1 MRIRSVLL
9 RVAVATSTI
18 TALTLGAGVTAAH
31 AAPPGISITDA
42 SITEG
47 NSGTSTMAFTLQ
59 YGGAPTAGVTVDYTT
74 ANVTATAGSDY
85 VASSGTIALSATGCK
100 CATLNIQIVGD
111 TVAENTE
118 TFQVNL
124 SNAVNKT
131 LDDNQA
137 IGTIT
142 DNDVPNASIN
152 DPSVSENGG
161 TLTFTVSL
169 DATAPFAS
177 VIGFASA
184 AGTATAGSDYT
195 SVTNTLTIPAGQT
208 SGTINVPILDDAI
221 YEGDETLFMNLSAVS
236 GVAIADSQGTGTIVE
251 NDAVPNITVDDP
263 VVAENNGPMTF
274 TISLDAA
281 AAVDTSVDYATSDN
295 TATAGADYTA
305 KSGTAVIPA
314 GSTSTTVN
322 VALLDDAV
330 YEGDETLNLDLSGA
344 VNGSISDAQGQGTI
358 TDDDA
363 APTISVD
370 SPSVGEGGGTL
381 TFTISIDAAAAVDTS
396 VDYATSDGTATDGQD
411 YTGQNGTAT
420 ITAGSTS
427 TTVDVPVLDDSIYE
441 GDETVHFD
449 LSNPVNGQGS
459 PNTTGTITDDDTLPT
474 ISVDDPAVNEG
485 DGTATFTVSIDS
497 AAGVDTSVDYATSDG
512 SATDGQD
519 YTGQNGTA
527 TITAGSTSTT
537 VDVPVLD
544 DTVHEGD
551 ETFSLDLSNPVN
563 GQGSPS
569 GTATISDDDGAPDV
583 SISDANVVEGNSGT
597 ADLTF
602 DVTLSNASSS
612 DVSVDYAT
620 SDSTATVGSDYTAA
634 SGTLTI
640 PAGDTSGTIT
650 VHAKGDT
657 TYEPDETLTVT
668 LSGLVGGGSITND
681 TATGTIRNDDKQP
694 STVSAKVTKTRKN
707 VGARGLLEPASTG
720 NTVTVVLAKSRHH
733 TWHVVKTKV
742 VTVKKLA
749 DRDADGLIDAKYGA
763 RFPRPKHGRYRVTV
777 SFAGDGN
784 TAATG
789 KVVRF
794 KL

>member
-1 MRIRSVLL
+1 
-9 RVAVATSTI
+9 
-18 TALTLGAGVTAAH
+18 
-31 AAPPGISITDA
+31 
-42 SITEG
+42 
-47 NSGTSTMAFTLQ
+47 
-59 YGGAPTAGVTVDYTT
+59 
-74 ANVTATAGSDY
+74 
-85 VASSGTIALSATGCK
+85 
-100 CATLNIQIVGD
+100 
-111 TVAENTE
+111 
-118 TFQVNL
+118 
-124 SNAVNKT
+124 
-131 LDDNQA
+131 
-137 IGTIT
+137 
-142 DNDVPNASIN
+142 
-152 DPSVSENGG
+152 
-161 TLTFTVSL
+161 
-169 DATAPFAS
+169 
-177 VIGFASA
+177 
-184 AGTATAGSDYT
+184 
-195 SVTNTLTIPAGQT
+195 
-208 SGTINVPILDDAI
+208 
-221 YEGDETLFMNLSAVS
+221 
-236 GVAIADSQGTGTIVE
+236 
-251 NDAVPNITVDDP
+251 
-263 VVAENNGPMTF
+263 MTF

-281 AAVDTSVDYATSDN
+281 AAVPVQVDYATSDN

-314 GSTSTTVN
+314 GSTSTTVD

-330 YEGDETLNLDLSGA
+330 YEGDETLNLDLSAA

-396 VDYATSDGTATDGQD
+396 VDYATSDGSATDGQD

-441 GDETVHFD
+441 GDETVHLD

-459 PNTTGTITDDDTLPT
+459 PNTTGTITDDDALPT

-527 TITAGSTSTT
+527 TILAGSTSTT
-537 VDVPVLD
+537 VDVPLLD
-544 DTVHEGD
+544 DTVHESD

-597 ADLTF
+597 ADLMF

-657 TYEPDETLTVT
+657 TYEADETLTVT

-681 TATGTIRNDDKQP
+681 TAIGMIRNDDKQP
-694 STVSAKVTKTRKN
+694 STVSAKVTKTHKN

-749 DRDADGLIDAKYGA
+749 DRDTDGLIDAKYGA
-763 RFPRPKHGRYRVTV
+763 RFPCPKHGRYRVTI

>member
-1 MRIRSVLL
+1 VL
-9 RVAVATSTI
+9 
-18 TALTLGAGVTAAH
+18 
-31 AAPPGISITDA
+31 
-42 SITEG
+42 
-47 NSGTSTMAFTLQ
+47 
-59 YGGAPTAGVTVDYTT
+59 
-74 ANVTATAGSDY
+74 
-85 VASSGTIALSATGCK
+85 
-100 CATLNIQIVGD
+100 
-111 TVAENTE
+111 
-118 TFQVNL
+118 
-124 SNAVNKT
+124 
-131 LDDNQA
+131 
-137 IGTIT
+137 
-142 DNDVPNASIN
+142 
-152 DPSVSENGG
+152 
-161 TLTFTVSL
+161 
-169 DATAPFAS
+169 
-177 VIGFASA
+177 
-184 AGTATAGSDYT
+184 
-195 SVTNTLTIPAGQT
+195 
-208 SGTINVPILDDAI
+208 
-221 YEGDETLFMNLSAVS
+221 
-236 GVAIADSQGTGTIVE
+236 
-251 NDAVPNITVDDP
+251 
-263 VVAENNGPMTF
+263 
-274 TISLDAA
+274 
-281 AAVDTSVDYATSDN
+281 
-295 TATAGADYTA
+295 
-305 KSGTAVIPA
+305 
-314 GSTSTTVN
+314 
-322 VALLDDAV
+322 
-330 YEGDETLNLDLSGA
+330 
-344 VNGSISDAQGQGTI
+344 
-358 TDDDA
+358 
-363 APTISVD
+363 
-370 SPSVGEGGGTL
+370 
-381 TFTISIDAAAAVDTS
+381 
-396 VDYATSDGTATDGQD
+396 
-411 YTGQNGTAT
+411 
-420 ITAGSTS
+420 
-427 TTVDVPVLDDSIYE
+427 
-441 GDETVHFD
+441 
-449 LSNPVNGQGS
+449 
-459 PNTTGTITDDDTLPT
+459 
-474 ISVDDPAVNEG
+474 
-485 DGTATFTVSIDS
+485 IDS

-512 SATDGQD
+512 TATDGQD

>member
-100 CATLNIQIVGD
+100 CATLNMQIVGD

-195 SVTNTLTIPAGQT
+195 TITNNLTIPAGQT

-314 GSTSTTVN
+314 GSTSTTVD
-322 VALLDDAV
+322 VPLLDDSM
-330 YEGDETLNLDLSGA
+330 YEGDETLNIDLSGA

-358 TDDDA
+358 SEDDA

-396 VDYATSDGTATDGQD
+396 VDYATSDG
-411 YTGQNGTAT
+411 
-420 ITAGSTS
+420 
-427 TTVDVPVLDDSIYE
+427 
-441 GDETVHFD
+441 
-449 LSNPVNGQGS
+449 
-459 PNTTGTITDDDTLPT
+459 
-474 ISVDDPAVNEG
+474 
-485 DGTATFTVSIDS
+485 
-497 AAGVDTSVDYATSDG
+497 

-527 TITAGSTSTT
+527 TILAGSTSTT

-583 SISDANVVEGNSGT
+583 SISDASVVEGNSGT

-694 STVSAKVTKTRKN
+694 STVSAKVTKTHKN